1 MRREYCW
8 PIYFYLDNRSYSLLS
23 YPLLSSSFSYP
34 SSSLSSTLYMYPS
47 PLYTY
52 PSSLYPL
59 HFFLLHCSSPHLS
72 SYLLSPALTVS
83 YNHLRLQYVSLPPP
97 YHIFIFCTL
106 YSILIHERQLPSSL
120 YCHPSTLLLPIP
132 LVNSYLSLHHILH
145 ITLIVYPLSS
155 SS

>member
-8 PIYFYLDNRSYSLLS
+8 PIYFYLDNRSYSQLS
-23 YPLLSSSFSYP
+23 SPLLSP
-34 SSSLSSTLYMYPS
+34 LLSSLSSTLYRYPS
-47 PLYTY
+47 SLYTY

-72 SYLLSPALTVS
+72 SYLFLLSPALTFS
-83 YNHLRLQYVSLPPP
+83 YNLLRLQYVSLPLLIISSS
-97 YHIFIFCTL
+97 H
-106 YSILIHERQLPSSL
+106 SILIHERQRPSSL

-132 LVNSYLSLHHILH
+132 LVNSYLTSHHILH